1 MIQTEPESMR
11 RSKSA
16 CGAPIAMSGCPSPVM
31 SPTLATLVPT
41 FWSSSAGKST
51 WKKYG

>member
-1 MIQTEPESMR
+1 MIQTEPESVPL
-11 RSKSA
+11 KSA
-16 CGAPIAMSGCPSPVM
+16 CGAPIAMSGWPSPVM

-41 FWSSSAGKST
+41 CWLSSAGKST